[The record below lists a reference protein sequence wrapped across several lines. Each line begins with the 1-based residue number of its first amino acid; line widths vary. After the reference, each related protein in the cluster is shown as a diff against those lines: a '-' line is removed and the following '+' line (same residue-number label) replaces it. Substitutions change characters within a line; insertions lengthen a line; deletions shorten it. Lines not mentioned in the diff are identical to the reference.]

1 VQESNPKKKF
11 KGVEALGIL
20 KADVDNLGLL
30 FSCGFREGR
39 QTMSRLAALSRQLNS
54 FFSIFLP
61 HFLKTDNRFQDTYTV
76 FAGGDDLFLIGP
88 WNRIIALAE
97 LLNKEFSRYVCHNKD
112 ITISAGISV
121 HKPGEP
127 IMTIAESA
135 EHALA
140 LSKSKNKD
148 IKDKITVFGETV
160 AWDEFKTLEGIKD
173 TMQKW
178 LVDETINNAMLFRF
192 NELLE
197 MAKQEKQIQ
206 DSKIN
211 IQLEDMECLK
221 WRARFKYTVVRNI
234 GRHLKGDE
242 KNEAIEEVMKS
253 AEWLDTHHGALKIP
267 LWQIIYNQR

>member
-1 VQESNPKKKF
+1 MN
-11 KGVEALGIL
+11 
-20 KADVDNLGLL
+20 N
-30 FSCGFREGR
+30 
-39 QTMSRLAALSRQLNS
+39 
-54 FFSIFLP
+54 FFSVFLP
-61 HFLKTDNRFQDTYTV
+61 HKLKTDPSFRDIYTV

-88 WNRIIALAE
+88 WNRIIELSK
-97 LLNKEFSRYVCHNKD
+97 LLNEKFREYVCNNKD

-127 IMTIAESA
+127 VMTIAESS

-160 AWDEFKTLEGIKD
+160 TWDEFKKLEGIKD

-178 LVDETINNAMLFRF
+178 FEDKTINNAMLFRF

-197 MAKQEKQIQ
+197 MAKQEKELRDPQFDIQ
-206 DSKIN
+206 M
-211 IQLEDMECLK
+211 EDMECLK
-221 WRARFKYTVVRNI
+221 WRARFYYTVVRNI
-234 GRHLKGDE
+234 GKHLKDDD
-242 KNEAIEEVMKS
+242 KNKAIDDVS
-253 AEWLDTHHGALKIP
+253 QTYGWLETYGGALKIP